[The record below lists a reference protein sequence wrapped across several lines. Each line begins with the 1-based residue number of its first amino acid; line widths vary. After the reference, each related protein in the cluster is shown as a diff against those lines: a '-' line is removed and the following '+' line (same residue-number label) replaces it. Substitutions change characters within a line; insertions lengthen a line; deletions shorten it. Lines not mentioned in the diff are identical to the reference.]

1 MHSAAHGA
9 WWFSSCD
16 HPARAEPQ
24 IGRFDLPTPFGTCY
38 LGAYLAGSA
47 SESLREAD
55 VDAAAAQLAANARHL
70 SQMPLDRWYGKPIA
84 DFTSRE
90 AERHGAPADIAAL
103 PRSEARPWARAAC
116 AVGFAGVLYRLRE
129 DPARRFGLALFGDAG
144 EHPPP
149 GTVAAVPLPVGLRH
163 ELEDLFEGE
172 YRGDPLP
179 R

>member
-1 MHSAAHGA
+1 M
-9 WWFSSCD
+9 
-16 HPARAEPQ
+16 
-24 IGRFDLPTPFGTCY
+24 
-38 LGAYLAGSA
+38 
-47 SESLREAD
+47 
-55 VDAAAAQLAANARHL
+55 QLAANDRHL

-90 AERHGAPADIAAL
+90 AERHGARPTS
-103 PRSEARPWARAAC
+103 PHCPEARQDPGRRRPGD
-116 AVGFAGVLYRLRE
+116 VSFAGVLYRLRE
-129 DPARRFGLALFGDAG
+129 DPARRVGLALFGDVG

-149 GTVAAVPLPVGLRH
+149 GVVATVPLPVGLRH